1 MNGPFFST
9 SAQISTTVG
18 SMPYGASA
26 FGTKFFPISTWPFS
40 VLLRRKSIT
49 WLARL
54 NFSSLS
60 YEKIPALILG
70 HYFAP
75 QALAKRPLSFPEE
88 SYPHY
93 PIIPSIC
100 FENMEFAQP

>member
-1 MNGPFFST
+1 MHQTN
-9 SAQISTTVG
+9 
-18 SMPYGASA
+18 YASA
-26 FGTKFFPISTWPFS
+26 SGTKFFPISTWPFS

-75 QALAKRPLSFPEE
+75 QALASVSRDYLPR
-88 SYPHY
+88 HV
-93 PIIPSIC
+93 
-100 FENMEFAQP
+100 

>member
-1 MNGPFFST
+1 LLYFLANLIP
-9 SAQISTTVG
+9 AILALADLAPQ
-18 SMPYGASA
+18 ASA

-60 YEKIPALILG
+60 YEKIPALILDY
-70 HYFAP
+70 YFAP
-75 QALAKRPLSFPEE
+75 QALGKA
-88 SYPHY
+88 
-93 PIIPSIC
+93 
-100 FENMEFAQP
+100 